1 MADAA
6 FALSPISAQ
15 PASPTDADFQAISEA
30 FMETT
35 RGRWFLAEFA
45 RRNRNADTA
54 MVLDAVARIE
64 RSLAAQKEQQAQP
77 EPPPPPEPSSELP
90 EALAAVKTILAA
102 ARGTADAVLSD
113 PSADLGLGPARKCA
127 RVIREIAWGL
137 RESGADGRICT
148 LLESQVEA
156 INAACDQVSVAGLR
170 EGVLQAFDHAAQ
182 QIAALTDGPPSE
194 SNEMAT
200 PTADEAIAP
209 APQVIETPTDVS
221 DDDLFETAA
230 PENVEAE
237 IAPEIEPAAVVPD
250 RTDAAAV
257 EMLVTPDAAET
268 AAIMET
274 AAGPVATAVPE
285 PAPETP
291 QPASLGAT
299 LIANGIVAKPAGP
312 RIDLLAPLRRMS
324 LAERVAFFS

>member
-1 MADAA
+1 
-6 FALSPISAQ
+6 
-15 PASPTDADFQAISEA
+15 
-30 FMETT
+30 
-35 RGRWFLAEFA
+35 
-45 RRNRNADTA
+45 
-54 MVLDAVARIE
+54 
-64 RSLAAQKEQQAQP
+64 
-77 EPPPPPEPSSELP
+77 
-90 EALAAVKTILAA
+90 
-102 ARGTADAVLSD
+102 
-113 PSADLGLGPARKCA
+113 
-127 RVIREIAWGL
+127 VIREIAWGL

-237 IAPEIEPAAVVPD
+237 IAPEIEPAAVVPVG
-250 RTDAAAV
+250 RTQRPSKCWSRP
-257 EMLVTPDAAET
+257 TPRK
-268 AAIMET
+268 
-274 AAGPVATAVPE
+274 PPRSWKR
-285 PAPETP
+285 
-291 QPASLGAT
+291 QPGRSQ
-299 LIANGIVAKPAGP
+299 
-312 RIDLLAPLRRMS
+312 RRCLS
-324 LAERVAFFS
+324 RRLKHRSRHRWARP